1 MELFLFVFIF
11 FVRFSHTVWER
22 IFIILLV
29 VFYTFFAVAI
39 SFAVFPTAFTDLI
52 FQSVHF
58 LRIVYVL
65 VTSIIQS
72 RNVLTQRCLLIKVVE
87 YFLQIVQNHLRII
100 PVSYTHLDVYKRQ
113 LSCKPRPCSRLIPEN
128 RYEL

>member
-1 MELFLFVFIF
+1 MNGAFLFVFIF
-11 FVRFSHTVWER
+11 FVRFSHTVWEW

-72 RNVLTQRCLLIKVVE
+72 RNVLTQQRYLSSMLSILFIASCRERSVSSGLLMPI
-87 YFLQIVQNHLRII
+87 R
-100 PVSYTHLDVYKRQ
+100 
-113 LSCKPRPCSRLIPEN
+113 
-128 RYEL
+128 

>member
-1 MELFLFVFIF
+1 MSLSF

-39 SFAVFPTAFTDLI
+39 SFAVFPTAFTVLV
-52 FQSVHF
+52 FQSIHF
-58 LRIVYVL
+58 LRIVYAL

-72 RNVLTQRCLLIKVVE
+72 RNVLTQQRYLSSILSILFIASCLE
-87 YFLQIVQNHLRII
+87 RS
-100 PVSYTHLDVYKRQ
+100 VSSGLLMPIR
-113 LSCKPRPCSRLIPEN
+113 
-128 RYEL
+128 

>member
-72 RNVLTQRCLLIKVVE
+72 RNVLTQQRYLSSMLSILFIASCRERSVSSGLLMPI
-87 YFLQIVQNHLRII
+87 R
-100 PVSYTHLDVYKRQ
+100 
-113 LSCKPRPCSRLIPEN
+113 
-128 RYEL
+128 

>member
-1 MELFLFVFIF
+1 MSGAFLFVFIF
-11 FVRFSHTVWER
+11 FVRFSHTVRER

-39 SFAVFPTAFTDLI
+39 SFAVFPTAFTVLV
-52 FQSVHF
+52 FQSIHF

-72 RNVLTQRCLLIKVVE
+72 RNVLTQQRYLSSMLSILFIASCRERSVSSGLLMPI
-87 YFLQIVQNHLRII
+87 R
-100 PVSYTHLDVYKRQ
+100 
-113 LSCKPRPCSRLIPEN
+113 
-128 RYEL
+128 

>member
-52 FQSVHF
+52 FQSIHF

-72 RNVLTQRCLLIKVVE
+72 RNVLTQQRYLSSMLSIFFIASCRERSVSSGLLMPI
-87 YFLQIVQNHLRII
+87 R
-100 PVSYTHLDVYKRQ
+100 
-113 LSCKPRPCSRLIPEN
+113 
-128 RYEL
+128 

>member
-1 MELFLFVFIF
+1 MNGAFLFVFIF
-11 FVRFSHTVWER
+11 FARFSHTVRER

-72 RNVLTQRCLLIKVVE
+72 RNVLTQQRYLSSMLSILFIASCRERSVSSGLLMPI
-87 YFLQIVQNHLRII
+87 R
-100 PVSYTHLDVYKRQ
+100 
-113 LSCKPRPCSRLIPEN
+113 
-128 RYEL
+128 

>member
-1 MELFLFVFIF
+1 MNGAFLFVFIF
-11 FVRFSHTVWER
+11 FVRFSHTVRER

-58 LRIVYVL
+58 PSRVYVL
-65 VTSIIQS
+65 VTSSIQS
-72 RNVLTQRCLLIKVVE
+72 RNVLTQQRYLSSMLSILFRASCRERSVSSGLLMPI
-87 YFLQIVQNHLRII
+87 R
-100 PVSYTHLDVYKRQ
+100 
-113 LSCKPRPCSRLIPEN
+113 
-128 RYEL
+128 

>member
-1 MELFLFVFIF
+1 MNGAFLFVFIF

-29 VFYTFFAVAI
+29 VFHTFFAVAI

-52 FQSVHF
+52 FQSIHF

-72 RNVLTQRCLLIKVVE
+72 RNVLTQQRYLSSMLSILFIASCRERSVSSGLLMPI
-87 YFLQIVQNHLRII
+87 R
-100 PVSYTHLDVYKRQ
+100 
-113 LSCKPRPCSRLIPEN
+113 
-128 RYEL
+128 

>member
-39 SFAVFPTAFTDLI
+39 SFAVFPTAFAVLV
-52 FQSVHF
+52 FQSIHF

-72 RNVLTQRCLLIKVVE
+72 RNVLTQQRYLSSMLTIFFIASCRERSVSSGLLMPI
-87 YFLQIVQNHLRII
+87 R
-100 PVSYTHLDVYKRQ
+100 
-113 LSCKPRPCSRLIPEN
+113 
-128 RYEL
+128 

>member
-1 MELFLFVFIF
+1 MNGAFLFVFIF
-11 FVRFSHTVWER
+11 FVRFSHTVRER

-39 SFAVFPTAFTDLI
+39 SFAVFPMAFTDLI

-72 RNVLTQRCLLIKVVE
+72 RNVLTQQRYLSSMLSILFIASCRERSVSSGLLMPI
-87 YFLQIVQNHLRII
+87 R
-100 PVSYTHLDVYKRQ
+100 
-113 LSCKPRPCSRLIPEN
+113 
-128 RYEL
+128 

>member
-1 MELFLFVFIF
+1 MSGAFLFVFIF

-72 RNVLTQRCLLIKVVE
+72 RNVLTQQRYLSSMLSILFIASCRERSVPSGLLMPI
-87 YFLQIVQNHLRII
+87 R
-100 PVSYTHLDVYKRQ
+100 
-113 LSCKPRPCSRLIPEN
+113 
-128 RYEL
+128 

>member
-1 MELFLFVFIF
+1 MNGAFLFVFIF
-11 FVRFSHTVWER
+11 FVRFSHTVRER

-72 RNVLTQRCLLIKVVE
+72 RNVLTQQRYLSSMLSILFIASCRERSVSSGLLMPI
-87 YFLQIVQNHLRII
+87 R
-100 PVSYTHLDVYKRQ
+100 
-113 LSCKPRPCSRLIPEN
+113 
-128 RYEL
+128 

>member
-52 FQSVHF
+52 FQSIHF

-72 RNVLTQRCLLIKVVE
+72 RNVLTQQRYLSSMLSILFIASCRERSVSSGLLMPI
-87 YFLQIVQNHLRII
+87 R
-100 PVSYTHLDVYKRQ
+100 
-113 LSCKPRPCSRLIPEN
+113 
-128 RYEL
+128 

>member
-1 MELFLFVFIF
+1 MSGAFLFVFIF

-39 SFAVFPTAFTDLI
+39 SFAIFPTAFTDLI

-72 RNVLTQRCLLIKVVE
+72 RNVLTQQRYLSSMLSILFIASCRERSVSSGLLMPI
-87 YFLQIVQNHLRII
+87 R
-100 PVSYTHLDVYKRQ
+100 
-113 LSCKPRPCSRLIPEN
+113 
-128 RYEL
+128 

>member
-1 MELFLFVFIF
+1 MSGAFLFVFIF

-52 FQSVHF
+52 FQSIHF
-58 LRIVYVL
+58 LRIVYAL

-72 RNVLTQRCLLIKVVE
+72 RNVLTQQRYLSSMLSIFFIASCRERSVSSGLLMPI
-87 YFLQIVQNHLRII
+87 R
-100 PVSYTHLDVYKRQ
+100 
-113 LSCKPRPCSRLIPEN
+113 
-128 RYEL
+128 

>member
-1 MELFLFVFIF
+1 MNGAFLFVFIF

-52 FQSVHF
+52 FQSIHF

-100 PVSYTHLDVYKRQ
+100 HKAFYFFLF
-113 LSCKPRPCSRLIPEN
+113 L
-128 RYEL
+128 

>member
-1 MELFLFVFIF
+1 MNGAFLFVFIF

-39 SFAVFPTAFTDLI
+39 SFAVFPTAFTVLV
-52 FQSVHF
+52 FQSIHF

-72 RNVLTQRCLLIKVVE
+72 RNVLTQQRYLSSMLSILFIASCRERSVSSGLLMPI
-87 YFLQIVQNHLRII
+87 R
-100 PVSYTHLDVYKRQ
+100 
-113 LSCKPRPCSRLIPEN
+113 
-128 RYEL
+128 

>member
-1 MELFLFVFIF
+1 MKLFLFVFIF
-11 FVRFSHTVWER
+11 FVRLSHTVWER
-22 IFIILLV
+22 IFIIFLMM
-29 VFYTFFAVAI
+29 FYTFLAVSI

-72 RNVLTQRCLLIKVVE
+72 RNVLTQQRYLSSMLSILFIASCRERSVSSGLLMPI
-87 YFLQIVQNHLRII
+87 R
-100 PVSYTHLDVYKRQ
+100 
-113 LSCKPRPCSRLIPEN
+113 
-128 RYEL
+128 

>member
-1 MELFLFVFIF
+1 MSGAFLFVFIF

-58 LRIVYVL
+58 LRIVYAL

-72 RNVLTQRCLLIKVVE
+72 RNVLTQQRYLSSMLSILFIASCRERSVSSGLLMPI
-87 YFLQIVQNHLRII
+87 R
-100 PVSYTHLDVYKRQ
+100 
-113 LSCKPRPCSRLIPEN
+113 
-128 RYEL
+128 

>member
-11 FVRFSHTVWER
+11 LVRFSHTVWER

-29 VFYTFFAVAI
+29 VFYTFFAVSI
-39 SFAVFPTAFTDLI
+39 SLAVFPTAFAVLV

-58 LRIVYVL
+58 LRIVYAL

-72 RNVLTQRCLLIKVVE
+72 RNVLTQQRYLSSMLSILFIASCRERSVSSGLLMPI
-87 YFLQIVQNHLRII
+87 R
-100 PVSYTHLDVYKRQ
+100 
-113 LSCKPRPCSRLIPEN
+113 
-128 RYEL
+128 

>member
-1 MELFLFVFIF
+1 MNGAFLFVFIF
-11 FVRFSHTVWER
+11 FVRFSHTVRER

-39 SFAVFPTAFTDLI
+39 SFAVFPTAFTVLV
-52 FQSVHF
+52 FQSIHF

-72 RNVLTQRCLLIKVVE
+72 RNVLTQQRYLSSMLSILFIASCRERSVSSGLLMPI
-87 YFLQIVQNHLRII
+87 R
-100 PVSYTHLDVYKRQ
+100 
-113 LSCKPRPCSRLIPEN
+113 
-128 RYEL
+128 

>member
-1 MELFLFVFIF
+1 MNGAFLFVFIF
-11 FVRFSHTVWER
+11 FVRFSHTVRER

-58 LRIVYVL
+58 LRIVYAL

-72 RNVLTQRCLLIKVVE
+72 RNVLTQQRYLSSILSILFIASCRERSVSSGLLMPI
-87 YFLQIVQNHLRII
+87 R
-100 PVSYTHLDVYKRQ
+100 
-113 LSCKPRPCSRLIPEN
+113 
-128 RYEL
+128 

>member
-52 FQSVHF
+52 FQRVHF

-72 RNVLTQRCLLIKVVE
+72 RNVLTQQRYLSSMLSIFFIASCRERSVSSGLLMPI
-87 YFLQIVQNHLRII
+87 R
-100 PVSYTHLDVYKRQ
+100 
-113 LSCKPRPCSRLIPEN
+113 
-128 RYEL
+128 

>member
-1 MELFLFVFIF
+1 MSGAFLFVFIF

-72 RNVLTQRCLLIKVVE
+72 RNVLTQQRYLSSMLSILFIASCRERSVSSGLLMPI
-87 YFLQIVQNHLRII
+87 R
-100 PVSYTHLDVYKRQ
+100 
-113 LSCKPRPCSRLIPEN
+113 
-128 RYEL
+128 

>member
-1 MELFLFVFIF
+1 MSGAFLFVFIF

-72 RNVLTQRCLLIKVVE
+72 RNVLTQQRYLSSMLSIFFIASCRERSVSSGLLMPI
-87 YFLQIVQNHLRII
+87 R
-100 PVSYTHLDVYKRQ
+100 
-113 LSCKPRPCSRLIPEN
+113 
-128 RYEL
+128 

>member
-72 RNVLTQRCLLIKVVE
+72 RNVLTQQRYLSSMLSIFFIASCRERSVSSGLLMPI
-87 YFLQIVQNHLRII
+87 R
-100 PVSYTHLDVYKRQ
+100 
-113 LSCKPRPCSRLIPEN
+113 
-128 RYEL
+128 

>member
-29 VFYTFFAVAI
+29 VSYTFFAVAI

-72 RNVLTQRCLLIKVVE
+72 RNVLTQQRYLSSMLSIFFIASCRERSVSSGLLMPI
-87 YFLQIVQNHLRII
+87 R
-100 PVSYTHLDVYKRQ
+100 
-113 LSCKPRPCSRLIPEN
+113 
-128 RYEL
+128 

>member
-52 FQSVHF
+52 FQSIHF
-58 LRIVYVL
+58 LRIVYAL

-72 RNVLTQRCLLIKVVE
+72 RNVLTQQRYLSSMLSIFFIASCRERSVSSGLLMPI
-87 YFLQIVQNHLRII
+87 R
-100 PVSYTHLDVYKRQ
+100 
-113 LSCKPRPCSRLIPEN
+113 
-128 RYEL
+128 

>member
-1 MELFLFVFIF
+1 MSGAFLFVFIF
-11 FVRFSHTVWER
+11 FVRFSHTVRER

-72 RNVLTQRCLLIKVVE
+72 RNVLTQQRYLSSMLSILFIASCRERSVSSGLLMPI
-87 YFLQIVQNHLRII
+87 R
-100 PVSYTHLDVYKRQ
+100 
-113 LSCKPRPCSRLIPEN
+113 
-128 RYEL
+128 

>member
-1 MELFLFVFIF
+1 MNGAFLFVFIF
-11 FVRFSHTVWER
+11 FVRFPHTVWER

-52 FQSVHF
+52 FQSIHF

-72 RNVLTQRCLLIKVVE
+72 RNVLTQQRYLSSMLSILFIASCRERSVSSGLLMPI
-87 YFLQIVQNHLRII
+87 R
-100 PVSYTHLDVYKRQ
+100 
-113 LSCKPRPCSRLIPEN
+113 
-128 RYEL
+128 

>member
-1 MELFLFVFIF
+1 MSGAFLFVFIF

-72 RNVLTQRCLLIKVVE
+72 RNVLTQQSYLSSMLSILFIASCRERSVSSGLLMPI
-87 YFLQIVQNHLRII
+87 R
-100 PVSYTHLDVYKRQ
+100 
-113 LSCKPRPCSRLIPEN
+113 
-128 RYEL
+128 

>member
-1 MELFLFVFIF
+1 MNGAFLFVFIF

-52 FQSVHF
+52 FQSIHF

-72 RNVLTQRCLLIKVVE
+72 RNVLTQQRYLSSMLSILFIASCRERSVSSGLLMPI
-87 YFLQIVQNHLRII
+87 R
-100 PVSYTHLDVYKRQ
+100 
-113 LSCKPRPCSRLIPEN
+113 
-128 RYEL
+128 

>member
-22 IFIILLV
+22 IFIIFLMM
-29 VFYTFFAVAI
+29 FYTFLAVSI
-39 SFAVFPTAFTDLI
+39 SLAVFPTAFAVLV
-52 FQSVHF
+52 FQSIHF

-72 RNVLTQRCLLIKVVE
+72 RNVLTQQRYLSSILSILFIASCLERSVSSGLLIPM
-87 YFLQIVQNHLRII
+87 R
-100 PVSYTHLDVYKRQ
+100 
-113 LSCKPRPCSRLIPEN
+113 
-128 RYEL
+128 

>member
-1 MELFLFVFIF
+1 MELILFVFIF
-11 FVRFSHTVWER
+11 FVRSSHTVWER
-22 IFIILLV
+22 IFITLLV

-72 RNVLTQRCLLIKVVE
+72 RNVLTQQRYLSSMLSIFFIASCRERSVSSGLLMPI
-87 YFLQIVQNHLRII
+87 R
-100 PVSYTHLDVYKRQ
+100 
-113 LSCKPRPCSRLIPEN
+113 
-128 RYEL
+128 

>member
-11 FVRFSHTVWER
+11 FVRFSHTVRER

-72 RNVLTQRCLLIKVVE
+72 RNVLTQQRYLSSMLSILFIASCRERSVSSGLLMPI
-87 YFLQIVQNHLRII
+87 R
-100 PVSYTHLDVYKRQ
+100 
-113 LSCKPRPCSRLIPEN
+113 
-128 RYEL
+128 

>member
-29 VFYTFFAVAI
+29 VLYTFFAVAI

-72 RNVLTQRCLLIKVVE
+72 RNVLTQQRYLSSMLSIFFIASCRERSVSSGLLMPI
-87 YFLQIVQNHLRII
+87 R
-100 PVSYTHLDVYKRQ
+100 
-113 LSCKPRPCSRLIPEN
+113 
-128 RYEL
+128 

>member
-58 LRIVYVL
+58 LRIVYAL

-72 RNVLTQRCLLIKVVE
+72 RNVLTQQRYLSSMLSIFFIASCRERSVSSGLLMPI
-87 YFLQIVQNHLRII
+87 R
-100 PVSYTHLDVYKRQ
+100 
-113 LSCKPRPCSRLIPEN
+113 
-128 RYEL
+128 

>member
-29 VFYTFFAVAI
+29 VFHTFFAVAI

-72 RNVLTQRCLLIKVVE
+72 RNVLTQQRYLSSMLSIFFIASCRERSVSSGLLMPI
-87 YFLQIVQNHLRII
+87 R
-100 PVSYTHLDVYKRQ
+100 
-113 LSCKPRPCSRLIPEN
+113 
-128 RYEL
+128 